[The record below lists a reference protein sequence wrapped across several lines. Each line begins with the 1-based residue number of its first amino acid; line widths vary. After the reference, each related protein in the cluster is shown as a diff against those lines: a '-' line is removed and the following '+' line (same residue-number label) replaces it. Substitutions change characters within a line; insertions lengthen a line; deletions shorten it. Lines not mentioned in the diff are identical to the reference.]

1 MYLMFKKY
9 SLQIVVV
16 ILLIAIAWALFLIGK
31 TEEKKE
37 VIASMLKFPIA
48 ENSAENYYPIRDWS
62 IQEPTIFAKSALV
75 INYRPEL
82 KDIILFQK
90 NPFQILPIASLT
102 KLMTGIIVLEN
113 YSLDETIKVSKN
125 NEELTIKDLLY
136 LMLVE
141 SNNDAATSLASDS
154 QKLDYKN
161 FIDLMNEEA
170 KKTGLTNTS
179 FVDPVGLSSCNQST
193 TSEIAELTKFA
204 MSFPILMEVLKTPE
218 ATVTSIDKKFIHKI
232 TSTNKLLG
240 KIPQLIGGKTGYT
253 DEAGGCMMTLSKIS
267 DNNYLITVILGSSE
281 RENDTEKLITWS
293 QEAYLW

>member
-1 MYLMFKKY
+1 MFKKY
-9 SLQIVVV
+9 FLQILVVV
-16 ILLIAIAWALFLIGK
+16 LLIAIAWALFLIGK

-37 VIASMLKFPIA
+37 AIAKVLKFPIA

-62 IQEPTIFAKSALV
+62 IQEPEIFAKSALV

-90 NPFQILPIASLT
+90 NPFQVLPIASLT
-102 KLMTGIIVLEN
+102 KLMTGIIALEN
-113 YSLDETIKVSKN
+113 CSLDETIQVSKN

-141 SNNDAATSLASDS
+141 SNNDAATSLASDNP
-154 QKLDYKN
+154 KLNYKK
-161 FIDLMNEEA
+161 FIDLMNDEA
-170 KKTGLTNTS
+170 KKTGLTNTA

-204 MSFPILMEVLKTPE
+204 MSFPLLMEILKTPE

-253 DEAGGCMMTLSKIS
+253 DEAGGCMMALYKIS

-293 QEAYLW
+293 KKAYLW